1 MPTIEAVKI
10 DGEKLREIRRSRFLT
25 RDELAEM
32 SGVARDHIGRLE
44 RGEIPGESRM
54 GTIRK
59 LAAAL
64 EVDPA
69 ELVRGG

>member
-10 DGEKLREIRRSRFLT
+10 DGEKLRALRRSRFLT
-25 RDELAEM
+25 RDELAER

-59 LAAAL
+59 LAQAL

-69 ELVRGG
+69 ELVK

>member
-10 DGEKLREIRRSRFLT
+10 DGEKLRGLRRSRFLT
-25 RDELAEM
+25 RDELAEK

-54 GTIRK
+54 ATIRK
-59 LAAAL
+59 LARAL

-69 ELVRGG
+69 ELVRAE

>member
-1 MPTIEAVKI
+1 M
-10 DGEKLREIRRSRFLT
+10 DHGIR
-25 RDELAEM
+25 ELAEQ

-44 RGEIPGESRM
+44 RGEIAGESRM

-59 LAAAL
+59 LAHAL

-69 ELVRGG
+69 KLLED

>member
-1 MPTIEAVKI
+1 LEEVEV
-10 DGEKLREIRRSRFLT
+10 DHGIR
-25 RDELAEM
+25 ELAEQ

-44 RGEIPGESRM
+44 RGEIAGESRM

-59 LAAAL
+59 LAHAL

-69 ELVRGG
+69 KLLED

>member
-10 DGEKLREIRRSRFLT
+10 DGEKLRELRRSRFLT
-25 RDELAEM
+25 RDELAEQ

-59 LAAAL
+59 LAKAL
-64 EVDPA
+64 EVDPT
-69 ELVRGG
+69 ELVK